1 MGYIG
6 IMRKMLDFLCLSEII
21 SVNFL
26 MNIFSIGNPLVIR
39 VSLAPILS
47 SSIYTLVLI
56 ILKC

>member
-26 MNIFSIGNPLVIR
+26 MNIFSIGNPLVIT

-47 SSIYTLVLI
+47 
-56 ILKC
+56 